1 MRYVLVL
8 VLLLSFTLPAL
19 AGEIFGTVTE
29 GGKAVPAG
37 VKVTIAAGE
46 KSYEGETDKFGSY
59 RIFVKE
65 KGKCTITV
73 HLKEDNAPS
82 AELVSFDKSMRYD
95 WQVATEEGKTV
106 LRRK

>member
-37 VKVTIAAGE
+37 VKVTIAAGRRAT
-46 KSYEGETDKFGSY
+46 KGRPTSSDPTGS
-59 RIFVKE
+59 
-65 KGKCTITV
+65 
-73 HLKEDNAPS
+73 S
-82 AELVSFDKSMRYD
+82 
-95 WQVATEEGKTV
+95 
-106 LRRK
+106 